1 MFITRAMG
9 VMNRIKKH
17 MKLIE
22 RAMGVLLVAVGLA
35 LLTGAFTTLSFWLLE
50 TFPSLA
56 TLG

>member
-9 VMNRIKKH
+9 VMNRLKKH

-22 RAMGVLLVAVGLA
+22 RIMGALLVAVGLA
-35 LLTGAFTTLSFWLLE
+35 LLTGAFTTFSFWLLE